1 MYERNRLGGYGRES
15 GDYKHMVQAYRK
27 DPRVTRE
34 YTNIIIL
41 LKWKKKH

>member
-1 MYERNRLGGYGRES
+1 MQKRNRLGGYGRES
-15 GDYKHMVQAYRK
+15 GDYKHMVQAHRE

-41 LKWKKKH
+41 LR